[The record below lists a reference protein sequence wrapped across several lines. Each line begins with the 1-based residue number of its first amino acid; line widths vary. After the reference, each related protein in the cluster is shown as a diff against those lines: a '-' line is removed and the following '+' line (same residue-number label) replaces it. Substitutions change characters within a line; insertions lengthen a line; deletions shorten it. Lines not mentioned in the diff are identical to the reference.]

1 MPELFRIT
9 TLGEPRAPWRTSRD
23 EAMQDAIALG
33 LASWDRSKRE
43 WFLPVPADIERSGRR
58 DDPAPARSDY
68 RGEPWTPDQI
78 EQLRTLAAKGEGT
91 AMIAV
96 RLHRTPSAIRAKVRE
111 LEIRLG
117 RAAAK

>member
-9 TLGEPRAPWRTSRD
+9 TLGEPRAPWRVSRA
-23 EAMQDAIALG
+23 EAMQDAVALG

-68 RGEPWTPDQI
+68 RGEAWTPDHV
-78 EQLRTLAAKGEGT
+78 EQLRTLARGGEG
-91 AMIAV
+91 AGMIAA
-96 RLHRTPSAIRAKVRE
+96 RLRRTPIAIRAKARDLGVA
-111 LEIRLG
+111 LG
-117 RAAAK
+117 RRR